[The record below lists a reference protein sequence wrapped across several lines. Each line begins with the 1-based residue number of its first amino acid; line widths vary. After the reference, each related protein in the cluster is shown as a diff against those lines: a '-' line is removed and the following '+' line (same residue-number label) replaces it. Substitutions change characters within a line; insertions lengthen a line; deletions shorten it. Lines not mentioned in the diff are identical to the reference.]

1 MIVEKGDY
9 AMIVMYEENVAGFD
23 KINSVKAQELV
34 KGEGEAVIYIGKA
47 ECPFCQLFVKKLKKV
62 AEETNTHIY
71 YVDSAE
77 SSDMDGITAFRNE
90 YDIPTVPG
98 FIFTNG
104 SGGTVDVKC
113 DSSMPEEEI
122 KAFMNK

>member
-1 MIVEKGDY
+1 MTTT
-9 AMIVMYEENVAGFD
+9 YEENVASFE
-23 KINSVKAQELV
+23 KIDSAKAQELV

-47 ECPFCQLFVKKLKKV
+47 VCPYCQLFTPKLKKV
-62 AEETNTHIY
+62 AEETNTQVY
-71 YVDSAE
+71 YVNSVE
-77 SSDMDGITAFRNE
+77 ESDMEGITAFRNE

-98 FIFTNG
+98 FLYTNG
-104 SGGTVDVKC
+104 DTVNVKC

>member
-1 MIVEKGDY
+1 MVATYK
-9 AMIVMYEENVAGFD
+9 ENVASFD
-23 KINSVKAQELV
+23 KIDSVKAQELV

-47 ECPFCQLFVKKLKKV
+47 VCPYCQKFIKKLKKV
-62 AEETNTHIY
+62 AEETDTHIY

-77 SSDMDGITAFRNE
+77 ESDRVGITAFRNE

-98 FIFTNG
+98 FIFTKG
-104 SGGTVDVKC
+104 DTVNVKC

>member
-1 MIVEKGDY
+1 MIAV
-9 AMIVMYEENVAGFD
+9 YEEDVASFD
-23 KINSVKAQELV
+23 RIDSVKAQELI

-47 ECPFCQLFVKKLKKV
+47 VCPYCQIFVEKLKKV

-71 YVDSAE
+71 YVNSVE
-77 SSDMDGITAFRNE
+77 ESDMEGITAFRNE

-98 FIFTNG
+98 FIYTNCD
-104 SGGTVDVKC
+104 TVNVEC

-122 KAFMNK
+122 KAFMNN

>member
-1 MIVEKGDY
+1 MI
-9 AMIVMYEENVAGFD
+9 ATYEENVVSFD
-23 KINSVKAQELV
+23 KIDSAKAEELV

-47 ECPFCQLFVKKLKKV
+47 VCPYCQKFIYKLKKV

-71 YVDSAE
+71 YVNSVEE
-77 SSDMDGITAFRNE
+77 SNMEEIIAFRNK

-98 FIFTNG
+98 FIYTNG
-104 SGGTVDVKC
+104 ETVNVKC
-113 DSSMPEEEI
+113 DSSMTEEEI